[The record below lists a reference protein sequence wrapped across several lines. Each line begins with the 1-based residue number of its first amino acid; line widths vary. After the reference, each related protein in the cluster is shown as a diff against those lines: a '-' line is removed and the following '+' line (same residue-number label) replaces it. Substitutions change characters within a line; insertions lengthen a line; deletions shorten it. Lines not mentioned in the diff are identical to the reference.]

1 MGGGWV
7 ESAEAWTDFVDQ
19 GDPNRTHLLDPLMLK
34 LCGDV
39 GGLRVLDVGCGEGRF
54 ARMLTQRGAK
64 VVGFDPTAALLQLGW
79 QRGCKGLLR
88 AVAEAIP
95 LRSSTFDVAASYVTL
110 VDIPGY
116 REAICEMA
124 RVLKPGGRLVL
135 SNVSAFATANG
146 RWILDDQGRKAR
158 YSFDRYA
165 EEFSESCAWRGIEV
179 LQYHRPLGKVMEA
192 CLDAGLR
199 LEHFSEP
206 LPSPETV
213 EQFPGL
219 GDFTRMPNF
228 YVMAWRKEA

>member
-1 MGGGWV
+1 M
-7 ESAEAWTDFVDQ
+7 ESADAWATFVDQ
-19 GDPNRTHLLDPLMLK
+19 GDPNRTHLLDPLMLR

-39 GGLRVLDVGCGEGRF
+39 QGSRVLDVGCGEGRF
-54 ARMLTQRGAK
+54 ARMLAERGAE
-64 VVGFDPTAALLQLGW
+64 VVGFDPTVALLQLGKR
-79 QRGCKGLLR
+79 RGSRQLLR

-95 LRSSTFDVAASYVTL
+95 LRSATFDLAASYVTL

-116 REAICEMA
+116 REAISEMA
-124 RVLKPGGRLVL
+124 RVLKPGGRLIL

-146 RWILDDQGRKAR
+146 RWILDDQGRKSR

-165 EEFSESCAWRGIEV
+165 EEFSESCSWRGIEV

-206 LPSPETV
+206 LPSPATV
-213 EQFPGL
+213 EQYPGL

-228 YVMAWRKEA
+228 YVMAWRKGA